1 MDIASLVGH
10 LNGGQAFELSLD
22 LYQGMPHHPV
32 HPPFLYSM
40 VRQHGAAKY
49 AEGVSSANDVFVC
62 GGHSGTHIDS
72 LGHFSKD
79 MVLRDGHRAPDVQS
93 LPGGLKVFGME
104 TVRSF
109 LCRGVL
115 LDVAAHRAE
124 AVMAPGHAI
133 GHRELEATAKA
144 QGVRI
149 EPGNAVLVRTGWINR
164 WDAGDYFSQEGAPGI
179 DLEGARWLADHGI
192 ALAGADNYALEVV
205 PDMRKPVHCFFL
217 IEKGIH
223 IMEVANLE
231 ALSRARCYE
240 FFFAALPLKIRG
252 ATGSPVRA
260 VAVA

>member
-1 MDIASLVGH
+1 MDIAAVLGAMNS
-10 LNGGQAFELSLD
+10 GQVFELSVD

-40 VRQHGAAKY
+40 VRQHGTVKY
-49 AEGVSSANDVFVC
+49 AEGVSSANDIFVC
-62 GGHSGTHIDS
+62 GGHSGTHVDS

-79 MVLRDGHRAPDVQS
+79 LVLRDGHRAEDVQS
-93 LPGGLKVFGME
+93 LQGGLAVFGME
-104 TVRSF
+104 TVKAF

-115 LDVAAHRAE
+115 LDVAAHRGE
-124 AVMAPGHAI
+124 AIMARGHAI

-144 QGVRI
+144 QGVRL
-149 EPGNAVLVRTGWINR
+149 EPGGAVLVRTGWINR
-164 WDAGDYFSQEGAPGI
+164 WDAGDYFNQEGVPGV
-179 DLEGARWLADHGI
+179 DLSGARWLADHGI
-192 ALAGADNYALEVV
+192 ALAGADNYAFEVV

-217 IEKGIH
+217 IERGIH
-223 IMEVANLE
+223 ILEVANLE
-231 ALSRARCYE
+231 ALSRARRHE

>member
-1 MDIASLVGH
+1 MDIAAVASRLA
-10 LNGGQAFELSLD
+10 GGQVFELSMD

-40 VRQHGAAKY
+40 VRQHGTVKY

-72 LGHFSKD
+72 LGHFTRD
-79 MVLRDGHRAPDVQS
+79 MTLRDGHRAADVQS
-93 LPGGLKVFGME
+93 LQGGLKVFGME
-104 TVRSF
+104 TVRPF

-115 LDVAAHRAE
+115 LDVAAHRGEGILAR
-124 AVMAPGHAI
+124 GHAI

-149 EPGNAVLVRTGWINR
+149 EPGNAVLIRTGWITR
-164 WDAGDYFSQEGAPGI
+164 WEGGDYFNQEGVPGI
-179 DLEGARWLADHGI
+179 DLNGAQWLADHGI
-192 ALAGADNYALEVV
+192 VLAGADNYALEVV

-217 IEKGIH
+217 IQKGIH
-223 IMEVANLE
+223 ILEVANLE
-231 ALSRARCYE
+231 ALGRARCHE
-240 FFFAALPLKIRG
+240 FLFAALPLKIRG

-260 VAVA
+260 VAIA